1 MEPNKNEHS
10 NQTKTIRT
18 GADLL
23 IQSLMDNDVDVI
35 FGYPGGAVLPI
46 FDSLYEMNPSFK
58 NYLCRHEQG
67 LIHAAEGYAR
77 VTGKTGV
84 VLATSGPGITNLLT
98 GIADAMLDS
107 LPFSRHRWASLLGS
121 DWNGW
126 LPRSG
131 CYRSNNPYLKA
142 QLSNKKCRRHT
153 AHNE

>member
-1 MEPNKNEHS
+1 METQNNKHS
-10 NQTKTIRT
+10 NQAKAIRT

-23 IQSLMDNDVDVI
+23 IQSLMDNDVDVL

-84 VLATSGPGITNLLT
+84 VLATS
-98 GIADAMLDS
+98 DRKS
-107 LPFSRHRWASLLGS
+107 VV
-121 DWNGW
+121 
-126 LPRSG
+126 
-131 CYRSNNPYLKA
+131 
-142 QLSNKKCRRHT
+142 
-153 AHNE
+153 